1 MSSTDSAAAGQDR
14 AETPTVAKKLDE
26 LYALL
31 DGIQVAMLVTRRAD
45 GHLVARAMKLQKRL
59 HGVDLCFVTN
69 ATSHKLDDLAN
80 DPHVCLTFY
89 RDATGEWV
97 SVSGTAAVL
106 TADQP
111 AGLGAAITPTNFTE
125 TAQAYHDL
133 VDQVWTNDLQ
143 AWFPHPNN
151 DPDAIV
157 DPHRD
162 PRVAIVVVEAKSAHY
177 SKVDSLLSPHVL
189 YDLTSAALTNRA
201 VPTTDVHTR
210 ALTPGAIHAARVL
223 DSTSASLSELALRRA
238 AAQAQAAAGIGIAGG
253 IGVHE
258 AASQTTHAVHAAGI
272 GAGTTGKQAAHDT
285 MERAGVHAEE

>member
-1 MSSTDSAAAGQDR
+1 MSSTDTAAAQDR

-31 DGIQVAMLVTRRAD
+31 DGIQVGMMVTRGSD
-45 GHLVARAMKLQKRL
+45 GHLGARAMKLQKRL

-80 DPHVCLTFY
+80 DPHVCLAFY

-97 SVSGTAAVL
+97 SVSGTAA
-106 TADQP
+106 
-111 AGLGAAITPTNFTE
+111 

-133 VDQVWTNDLQ
+133 VEQVWTNDLQ
-143 AWFPHPNN
+143 AWFPHPDN
-151 DPDAIV
+151 DPDALV

-258 AASQTTHAVHAAGI
+258 AASQTTHAVRAAGI
-272 GAGTTGKQAAHDT
+272 GAVGKQAEQET
-285 MERAGVHAEE
+285 MARAGVHAGEE